1 MDIFFDALIDSLK
14 ILPFIFVIY
23 LLIEYAE
30 HKNNSDLSH
39 ILMKTKKLG
48 PVYGSFFGCIPQCG
62 FSVIAADLF
71 SKSAM
76 TLGTLMGV
84 FIATSDEAIPIILSN
99 PKNFSLVFKVIGM
112 KFLIGLIAGFI
123 VDIIYKK
130 NKSSGCSIK
139 EKHTHFHGNCESCDH
154 GIFKSALI
162 HSVKIFL
169 FIFAVSYLLGF
180 IVDKI
185 GEEAFSNLLMK
196 DSFYQPV
203 IASLIGLIPNCASSV
218 LLTQTYLNGALSF
231 GSLIAG
237 LCSGAGV
244 GLVVLFKNNKN
255 LKENIAITTLLFLTG
270 VVSGI
275 IIQLF

>member
-39 ILMKTKKLG
+39 ILMKTRKLG

-76 TLGTLMGV
+76 TLGTLMAV
-84 FIATSDEAIPIILSN
+84 FISTSDEAIPIILSN

-112 KFLIGLIAGFI
+112 KFLIGVIAGFI

-130 NKSSGCSIK
+130 NKSGGCSIK

-154 GIFKSALI
+154 GIFKSAVI

-169 FIFAVSYLLGF
+169 FIFVVSYLLGF
-180 IVDKI
+180 FVDKI

-203 IASLIGLIPNCASSV
+203 IASLMGLIPNCASSV

-244 GLVVLFKNNKN
+244 GLVVLFRNNKN
-255 LKENIAITTLLFLTG
+255 AKENIAITSLLFLTG
-270 VVSGI
+270 VISGI

>member
-30 HKNNSDLSH
+30 HKNNADLSH
-39 ILMKTKKLG
+39 ILMKTRKLG

-76 TLGTLMGV
+76 TLGTLMAV

-130 NKSSGCSIK
+130 NKSGGCSIK

-169 FIFAVSYLLGF
+169 FIFVVSYLLGF

-255 LKENIAITTLLFLTG
+255 LKENIAITNLLFLTG

>member
-39 ILMKTKKLG
+39 ILMKTRKLG

-76 TLGTLMGV
+76 TLGTLMAV
-84 FIATSDEAIPIILSN
+84 FISTSDEAIPIILSN

-112 KFLIGLIAGFI
+112 KFLIGVIAGFI

-130 NKSSGCSIK
+130 NKSGGCSIK

-154 GIFKSALI
+154 GIFKSAVI

-169 FIFAVSYLLGF
+169 FIFVVSYLLGF

-218 LLTQTYLNGALSF
+218 LLTQTYVNGALSF

-244 GLVVLFKNNKN
+244 GLVVLFRNNKN
-255 LKENIAITTLLFLTG
+255 AKENIAITSLLFLTG
-270 VVSGI
+270 VISGI

>member
-39 ILMKTKKLG
+39 ILVKTRKLG

-76 TLGTLMGV
+76 TLGTLMAV
-84 FIATSDEAIPIILSN
+84 FISTSDEAIPIILSN

-112 KFLIGLIAGFI
+112 KFLIGVIAGFI

-130 NKSSGCSIK
+130 NKSGGCSIK

-154 GIFKSALI
+154 GIFKSAVI

-169 FIFAVSYLLGF
+169 FIFVVSYLLGF

-244 GLVVLFKNNKN
+244 GLVVLFRNNKN
-255 LKENIAITTLLFLTG
+255 AKENIAITSLLFLTG
-270 VVSGI
+270 VISGI

>member
-30 HKNNSDLSH
+30 HKKNSDLSH
-39 ILMKTKKLG
+39 ILMKTRKLG

-76 TLGTLMGV
+76 TLGTLMAV
-84 FIATSDEAIPIILSN
+84 FISTSDEAIPIILSN

-112 KFLIGLIAGFI
+112 KFLIGVIAGFI

-130 NKSSGCSIK
+130 NKSGGCSIK

-154 GIFKSALI
+154 GIFKSAVI

-169 FIFAVSYLLGF
+169 FIFVVSYLLGF

-244 GLVVLFKNNKN
+244 GLVVLFRNNKN
-255 LKENIAITTLLFLTG
+255 AKENIAITSLLFLTG
-270 VVSGI
+270 VISGV

>member
-23 LLIEYAE
+23 LLIEYAV

-39 ILMKTKKLG
+39 ILMKTRKLG

-76 TLGTLMGV
+76 TLGTLMAV
-84 FIATSDEAIPIILSN
+84 FISTSDEAIPIILSN

-112 KFLIGLIAGFI
+112 KFLIGVIAGFI

-130 NKSSGCSIK
+130 NKSGGCSIK

-154 GIFKSALI
+154 GIFKSAVI

-169 FIFAVSYLLGF
+169 FIFLVSYLLF
-180 IVDKI
+180 LFLFFRICLD
-185 GEEAFSNLLMK
+185 L
-196 DSFYQPV
+196 
-203 IASLIGLIPNCASSV
+203 SLI
-218 LLTQTYLNGALSF
+218 
-231 GSLIAG
+231 
-237 LCSGAGV
+237 
-244 GLVVLFKNNKN
+244 K
-255 LKENIAITTLLFLTG
+255 
-270 VVSGI
+270 
-275 IIQLF
+275 

>member
-76 TLGTLMGV
+76 TLGTLMAV

>member
-23 LLIEYAE
+23 LLIEYAV

-39 ILMKTKKLG
+39 ILMKTRKLG

-76 TLGTLMGV
+76 TLGTLMAV
-84 FIATSDEAIPIILSN
+84 FISTSDEAIPIILSN

-112 KFLIGLIAGFI
+112 KFLIGVIAGFI

-130 NKSSGCSIK
+130 NKSGGCSIK

-154 GIFKSALI
+154 GIFKSAVI

-169 FIFAVSYLLGF
+169 FIFLVSYLLGF

-244 GLVVLFKNNKN
+244 GLVVLFRNNKN
-255 LKENIAITTLLFLTG
+255 AKENIAITSLLFLTG
-270 VVSGI
+270 VISGI

>member
-39 ILMKTKKLG
+39 ILMKTRKLG

-76 TLGTLMGV
+76 TLGTLMAV
-84 FIATSDEAIPIILSN
+84 FISTSDEAIPIILSN

-112 KFLIGLIAGFI
+112 KFLIGVIAGFI

-130 NKSSGCSIK
+130 NKSGGCSIK

-154 GIFKSALI
+154 GIFKSAFI

-169 FIFAVSYLLGF
+169 FIFVVSYLLGF

-218 LLTQTYLNGALSF
+218 LLTQTYLNDALSF

-244 GLVVLFKNNKN
+244 GLVVLFRNNKN
-255 LKENIAITTLLFLTG
+255 AKENIAITSLLFLTG
-270 VVSGI
+270 VISGI

>member
-39 ILMKTKKLG
+39 ILMKTRKLG

-76 TLGTLMGV
+76 TLGTLMAV
-84 FIATSDEAIPIILSN
+84 FISTSDEAIPIILSN

-112 KFLIGLIAGFI
+112 KFLIGVIAGFI

-130 NKSSGCSIK
+130 NKSGGCSIK

-154 GIFKSALI
+154 GIFKSAVI

-169 FIFAVSYLLGF
+169 FIFVVSYLLGF

-244 GLVVLFKNNKN
+244 GLVVLFRNNKN
-255 LKENIAITTLLFLTG
+255 AKENIAITSLLFLTG
-270 VVSGI
+270 VISGI